1 MIMSTTQPIEI
12 NKKEGPLGFTY
23 ECYKDMLDN
32 NIIFAYRGIVTSDLV
47 TNVLEIM
54 EERLEEE
61 GQSKKFSKKVFNVM
75 VECLTNV
82 YVDEDKLFKEGYDP
96 SALLLVARG
105 SNAYKVTTGNY
116 IPTKGVNGLKV
127 MIDRINS
134 MDKEEL
140 KTYYQ
145 EILCMEE
152 PDMNG
157 LTNLAIIDL
166 ARKSKN
172 KLTYTFKYENNKYTF
187 FTLESQISKSG
198 A

>member
-1 MIMSTTQPIEI
+1 MNTTQPIITET
-12 NKKEGPLGFTY
+12 KVEGPLGFTY
-23 ECYKDMLDN
+23 ECYKDMYDN

-54 EERLEEE
+54 EERLEED
-61 GQSKKFSKKVFNVM
+61 GQSKKLSKKVFNVM

-82 YVDEDKLFKEGYDP
+82 YVDEDKLFHEGYDP
-96 SALLLVARG
+96 SALLLVARV
-105 SNAYKVTTGNY
+105 NTAYRVTTGNY
-116 IPTKGVNGLKV
+116 IPTNTVNSLKV
-127 MIDRINS
+127 MIDKINS

-140 KTYYQ
+140 KIYYQ

-152 PDMNG
+152 PDANG

-172 KLTYTFKYENNKYTF
+172 KLVYQFKYENNSYTF
-187 FTLESQISKSG
+187 FTLESHISKSSI
-198 A
+198 